1 MTSKMSRNKC
11 LLNMEK
17 QKTIK
22 KETKVRGVGI
32 HTGKK
37 VEICFKPAEKDTGI
51 NFVRIDLP
59 NKPLV
64 GASISNVI
72 ENSLKLRRTSLGV
85 NSCEI
90 HTVEHLIAALF
101 GLGID
106 NIIIEVNAEEIP
118 ALDGAAANFYKILHR
133 AGIAELDSPKKSFV
147 VGKPFWLKEDD
158 AFLAVFPDQDFRISY
173 TLSYSQPPLNQYL
186 NLEVNEETF
195 ARELAPC
202 KTFCLESEVKE
213 LRAQGLGQGATPDN
227 TIVVG
232 KSGIVKGKPSFPDEF
247 ARHKVLDLIGD
258 FCLLAPSIK
267 AHVVAVK
274 SGHPL
279 NIKLLKKL
287 DKMEQKNLGAI
298 MPPFDVEKIMQI
310 LPHRYPFLFVDKV
323 LEFQEGKHI
332 VGVKNVTVNEQFFTG
347 HFPGKPVMPGVLVIE
362 AMAQTA
368 GILMLSR
375 PENRG
380 KLAYFMSIDKV
391 KFRKTVVPGDQL
403 ILKID
408 VVRIK
413 SRIIQIRG
421 QAFVEDKLAAEADL
435 MFSLVPKND

>member
-1 MTSKMSRNKC
+1 
-11 LLNMEK
+11 MEQ

-22 KETKVRGVGI
+22 KEAKVRGIGI

-37 VEICFKPAEKDTGI
+37 VGLCFKPAEKDTGI
-51 NFVRIDLP
+51 NFVRVDLA
-59 NKPLV
+59 NKPV
-64 GASISNVI
+64 IPASISNVI
-72 ENSLKLRRTSLGV
+72 EKSLKLRRTSLGFD
-85 NSCEI
+85 SAEI
-90 HTVEHLIAALF
+90 HTVEHLLSALF

-118 ALDGAAANFYKILHR
+118 ALNGSAHDFYRILSN
-133 AGIAELDSPKKSFV
+133 AEVIELDSPQKSFTLRE
-147 VGKPFWLKEDD
+147 PFWLREDD
-158 AFLAVFPDQDFRISY
+158 AFLVAFPDDSFKISY
-173 TLSYSQPPLNQYL
+173 TLNYPELSLSQYL
-186 NLEVNEETF
+186 NLIVTKDTF
-195 ARELAPC
+195 AREIASC
-202 KTFCLESEVKE
+202 KTFCLQSEIE
-213 LRAQGLGQGATPDN
+213 QLQAQGLGQGATTEN

-232 KSGIVKGKPSFPDEF
+232 KNGIVKGEATFPDEF

-279 NIKLLKKL
+279 NIKFLRML
-287 DKMEQKNLGAI
+287 DRLREKYESSRATSQKSLNGVA
-298 MPPFDVEKIMQI
+298 PAFDIEKIMQI
-310 LPHRYPFLFVDKV
+310 LPHRYPFLLVDKI

-347 HFPGKPVMPGVLVIE
+347 HFPDRPIMPGVLIIE
-362 AMAQTA
+362 SMAQTA

-380 KLAYFMSIDKV
+380 KLAYFMSMDRV

-408 VVRIK
+408 VVKMKLRTIL
-413 SRIIQIRG
+413 IHG
-421 QAFVEDKLAAEADL
+421 LAFVEDKIVAEAEM
-435 MFSLVPKND
+435 MFSLVSKDD

>member
-1 MTSKMSRNKC
+1 
-11 LLNMEK
+11 MEQ

-22 KETKVRGVGI
+22 KEAKVRGIGI

-37 VEICFKPAEKDTGI
+37 VGLCFKPAEKDTGI
-51 NFVRIDLP
+51 NFVRVDLA
-59 NKPLV
+59 NKPV
-64 GASISNVI
+64 IPASISNVI
-72 ENSLKLRRTSLGV
+72 EKSLKLRRTSLGFD
-85 NSCEI
+85 SAEI
-90 HTVEHLIAALF
+90 HTVEHLLSALF

-118 ALDGAAANFYKILHR
+118 ALNGSAHDFYRILSN
-133 AGIAELDSPKKSFV
+133 AEVIELDSPQKSFTLRQ
-147 VGKPFWLKEDD
+147 PLWLREDD
-158 AFLAVFPDQDFRISY
+158 AFLVAFPDDSFKISY
-173 TLSYSQPPLNQYL
+173 TLNYPELSLSQYL
-186 NLEVNEETF
+186 NLIVTKDTF
-195 ARELAPC
+195 AREIASC
-202 KTFCLESEVKE
+202 KTFCLQSEIE
-213 LRAQGLGQGATPDN
+213 QLQAQGLGQGATTEN

-232 KSGIVKGKPSFPDEF
+232 KNGIVKGETTFPDEF

-279 NIKLLKKL
+279 NIKFLRML
-287 DKMEQKNLGAI
+287 DRLREKYESSRATSQKSLNGVA
-298 MPPFDVEKIMQI
+298 PAFDIEKIMQI
-310 LPHRYPFLFVDKV
+310 LPHRYPFLLVDKI

-347 HFPGKPVMPGVLVIE
+347 HFPGRPIMPGVLIIE
-362 AMAQTA
+362 SMAQTA

-380 KLAYFMSIDKV
+380 KLAYFMSMDKV

-408 VVRIK
+408 VVKMKLRTIL
-413 SRIIQIRG
+413 IHG
-421 QAFVEDKLAAEADL
+421 LAFVEDKIVAEAEM
-435 MFSLVPKND
+435 MFSLVSKDD

>member
-1 MTSKMSRNKC
+1 
-11 LLNMEK
+11 MEQ

-22 KETKVRGVGI
+22 KEAKVRGIGI

-37 VEICFKPAEKDTGI
+37 VGLCFKPAEKDTGI
-51 NFVRIDLP
+51 NFVRVDLA
-59 NKPLV
+59 NKPV
-64 GASISNVI
+64 IPASISNVI
-72 ENSLKLRRTSLGV
+72 EKSLKLRRTSLGFD
-85 NSCEI
+85 SAEI
-90 HTVEHLIAALF
+90 HTVEHLLSALF

-118 ALDGAAANFYKILHR
+118 ALNGSAHDFYRILSN
-133 AGIAELDSPKKSFV
+133 AEVIELGSPQKSFTLRQ
-147 VGKPFWLKEDD
+147 PLWLREDD
-158 AFLAVFPDQDFRISY
+158 AFLVAFPDDSFKISY
-173 TLSYSQPPLNQYL
+173 TLNYPELSLSQYL
-186 NLEVNEETF
+186 DLIITKDTF
-195 ARELAPC
+195 ARELASC
-202 KTFCLESEVKE
+202 KTFCLQSEIE
-213 LRAQGLGQGATPDN
+213 QLQAQGLGQGATTEN

-232 KSGIVKGKPSFPDEF
+232 KNGIVKGKATFPDEF

-279 NIKLLKKL
+279 NIKFLRML
-287 DKMEQKNLGAI
+287 DRLREKYESSRATSQKSLNGVA
-298 MPPFDVEKIMQI
+298 PAFDIEKIMQI
-310 LPHRYPFLFVDKV
+310 LPHRYPFLLVDKI

-347 HFPGKPVMPGVLVIE
+347 HFPERPIMPGVLIIE
-362 AMAQTA
+362 SMAQTA

-380 KLAYFMSIDKV
+380 KLAYFMSMDRV

-408 VVRIK
+408 VVKMKLRTIL
-413 SRIIQIRG
+413 IHG
-421 QAFVEDKLAAEADL
+421 LAFVEDKIVAEAEM
-435 MFSLVPKND
+435 MFSLVSKDD

>member
-1 MTSKMSRNKC
+1 
-11 LLNMEK
+11 MER

-22 KETKVRGVGI
+22 KGIKVKGVGI
-32 HTGKK
+32 HTGQR
-37 VEICFKPAEKDTGI
+37 VEILFKPAGKDTGI
-51 NFVRIDLP
+51 NFVRQDLP
-59 NKPLV
+59 DKPV
-64 GASISNVI
+64 ICANTSNII
-72 ENSLKLRRTSLGV
+72 EESLNLRRTSLGLGSAEV
-85 NSCEI
+85 
-90 HTVEHLIAALF
+90 HTVEHLLSALF

-106 NIIIEVNAEEIP
+106 NIIAEVNAEEIP
-118 ALDGAAANFYKILHR
+118 ALDGAAANFYKILSQ
-133 AGIAELDSPKKSFV
+133 AGIVELDGSKKEFR
-147 VGKPFWLKEDD
+147 VGKPHWLREGESFI
-158 AFLAVFPDQDFRISY
+158 AIFPADRFRISY
-173 TLSYSQPPLNQYL
+173 TLSYPEALLNQYI
-186 NLEVNEETF
+186 NLEVNQETF

-202 KTFCLESEVKE
+202 KTFCLESEVDP
-213 LRAQGLGQGATPDN
+213 LRAKGLGQGATEEN

-232 KSGIVKGKPSFPDEF
+232 KSGVLKGKSTFPDEF

-287 DKMEQKNLGAI
+287 DKIRPGHGLPGAGTQEGLQGVV
-298 MPPFDVEKIMQI
+298 PPFDIEKIMQV
-310 LPHRYPFLFVDKV
+310 LPHRYPFLLVDRV
-323 LEFQEGKHI
+323 LEFQEEKHI
-332 VGVKNVTVNEQFFTG
+332 VGIKNVTVNEQFFMG
-347 HFPGKPVMPGVLVIE
+347 HFPGRPVLPGVLIIE

-380 KLAYFMSIDKV
+380 KLAYFMSMDKV

-403 ILKID
+403 TLKID

-413 SRIIQIRG
+413 SKTIQIRG
-421 QAFVEDKLAAEADL
+421 TAYVEDKLIAEADL
-435 MFSLVPKND
+435 MFSLVPKNA